1 MATYKEI
8 KGVTV
13 QTKDSDPELN
23 VGSWASGGAI
33 PAGISSGMGF
43 GTQTASVIGGGYN
56 GSTYS
61 NNVYEYD
68 GTSWS
73 SGGSLTASAG
83 QARTGHGILT
93 AGGAVA
99 GYKTSGNAVIA
110 NYEQYDGTSFTE
122 QADLNT
128 ARQTLSAAGST
139 TAALAV
145 GGTTGVG
152 PGPSQT
158 GLTNVESYN
167 GSSWTETTENN
178 TGRKQAT
185 SFSGGPAPTMIFIG
199 GASGSTFYAN
209 TETYNGSA
217 WTETTDLNTARSS
230 YGGAGQAQTDGLV
243 FGGSVPSNT
252 AATESWNGTTW
263 TELNDLST
271 ARNALVGSGTGA
283 ASALAAGGYSTAAET
298 ATEEFSFPP
307 PTAAILTE
315 GDLFLSGGTTLKGFG
330 KAAGIPAT
338 TWASG
343 GLQNSARARQ
353 AATGGNATISVAQ
366 LCGGYLP
373 SSPPPNNYF
382 TNTEQYNGSAWT
394 EVNDLNTAKSS
405 MSGFGTQTSAIVAGS
420 PGGIPPQAQV
430 DAWDGSSWAGTADLN
445 NGRGEGTGAGLS
457 GSAGIVAGGKI
468 PTNNY
473 QTHSETW
480 DGTSWTE
487 TSNINTARSDL
498 GAGGSQT
505 SAVIFGGTPPPYDKC
520 ETWNGSSWTEVA
532 ELNEGRYGVQGGGIS
547 SSSALAA
554 GGDDG
559 SRVASTEFW
568 NGTSW
573 TELNDLSTARS
584 HTQQCPGNAVS
595 MVFSGGY
602 PDSSASPA
610 EEWEAEPVLSTVTVS

>member
-8 KGVTV
+8 KGITI
-13 QTKDSDPELN
+13 QTLDEDPVA
-23 VGSWASGGAI
+23 VGAAWASGGNLNGGR
-33 PAGISSGMGF
+33 AGIAGAGIQTANVGFGGITSNPPAAGTANTESYNGTSWTEVNNLNNDREITNGVGLYTAALCMGNDPPYSAAVESWDGTNWTNGTNLPAPRGYGAAF
-43 GTQTASVIGGGYN
+43 GTQTAAIYTGGYTDGDGSVS
-56 GSTYS
+56 GSTLY
-61 NNVYEYD
+61 
-68 GTSWS
+68 W
-73 SGGSLTASAG
+73 
-83 QARTGHGILT
+83 
-93 AGGAVA
+93 
-99 GYKTSGNAVIA
+99 
-110 NYEQYDGTSFTE
+110 
-122 QADLNT
+122 
-128 ARQTLSAAGST
+128 
-139 TAALAV
+139 
-145 GGTTGVG
+145 
-152 PGPSQT
+152 
-158 GLTNVESYN
+158 N
-167 GSSWTETTENN
+167 GSSWTETGDLN
-178 TGRKQAT
+178 TTRAFLSSSTNGTYTAAVV
-185 SFSGGPAPTMIFIG
+185 FGGP
-199 GASGSTFYAN
+199 GSETK
-209 TETYNGSA
+209 TESWNGSA
-217 WTETTDLNTARSS
+217 WTEVNDLVSGAPVATGGGTQTSAFVVKGGVSVTTQTWDGTNWASAADAAVSASYSNRGGGGASNTVGIV
-230 YGGAGQAQTDGLV
+230 YGGATNPGLSS
-243 FGGSVPSNT
+243 F
-252 AATESWNGTTW
+252 TT
-263 TELNDLST
+263 S
-271 ARNALVGSGTGA
+271 
-283 ASALAAGGYSTAAET
+283 
-298 ATEEFSFPP
+298 TEEFTEPP
-307 PTAAILTE
+307 ATQAKLRE
-315 GDLFLSGGTTLKGFG
+315 GMLFLSGGTTLKGFG
-330 KAAGIPAT
+330 TAAGIPST
-338 TWASG
+338 SWAAG
-343 GLQNSARARQ
+343 AAQNSTRVRQ

-373 SSPPPNNYF
+373 SSPPPNDYF

-430 DAWDGSSWAGTADLN
+430 EAWDGSSWAGTADLN
-445 NGRGEGTGAGLS
+445 NGRGEGTGAGLA
-457 GSAGIVAGGKI
+457 GIAGIVAGGKI

-505 SAVIFGGTPPPYDKC
+505 SAVIFGGTPTPYDKC

-573 TELNDLSTARS
+573 TELNNLSTARS

-610 EEWEAEPVLSTVTVS
+610 EEWEADAALSTVSVS